1 MISSFL
7 SPIGPSFDYRRCRR
21 RALCSVA
28 IDRSA
33 RIQRRVSNSLSL
45 SLLSLQVFKCVHT
58 AKASERERER
68 RSGSYMYNIPGSIR
82 LIKPLWPSL
91 FPFLLFFFSPT
102 AIPNGDVLRR
112 RRRLLYGEKSTTF
125 GRSGAWDGG
134 KQ

>member
-1 MISSFL
+1 MT
-7 SPIGPSFDYRRCRR
+7 
-21 RALCSVA
+21 
-28 IDRSA
+28 IDAAVDARSA
-33 RIQRRVSNSLSL
+33 LWPSIAPRAYNAESPTLSLSL
-45 SLLSLQVFKCVHT
+45 SSPCRFSSVYTQRKRV
-58 AKASERERER
+58 RERER

-91 FPFLLFFFSPT
+91 FPFLLFFFSPA

>member
-1 MISSFL
+1 MT
-7 SPIGPSFDYRRCRR
+7 
-21 RALCSVA
+21 
-28 IDRSA
+28 IDAAVDARSA
-33 RIQRRVSNSLSL
+33 LWPSIAPRAYNAESPTLSL